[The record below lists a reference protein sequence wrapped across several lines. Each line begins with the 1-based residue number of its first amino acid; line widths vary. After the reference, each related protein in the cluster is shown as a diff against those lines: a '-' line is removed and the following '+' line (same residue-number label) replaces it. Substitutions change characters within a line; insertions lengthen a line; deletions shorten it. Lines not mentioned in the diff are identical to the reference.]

1 MEIAY
6 FVTAFLLCAW
16 TYRQTR
22 RSARRIRTLRRDFE
36 NPLD

>member
-6 FVTAFLLCAW
+6 LVTAFLLFAW
-16 TYRQTR
+16 TYRQAR
-22 RSARRIRTLRRDFE
+22 RSARRIRTLRRNVA